1 MFKILRP
8 AIKKTIRRNTLQ
20 PTQLLFIIDSGGG
33 KNKLVHQYE
42 YEYKS
47 RHVQITTYENKRKYS
62 TLHEKVS
69 AIFNNIRNGIDNSRT
84 GIGGSETNV
93 STPNEAFIKKNIYKY
108 GNCRKFDKVEEYL
121 EEMKRGGI
129 KLDVNTYNS
138 LINVYGKVG
147 KFDKVEEY
155 LKEMKRGGMKLNV
168 GAYNSLVSMY
178 GKYGTIN

>member
-33 KNKLVHQYE
+33 KYE

-47 RHVQITTYENKRKYS
+47 RHVQISTYENKRKYS

-69 AIFNNIRNGIDNSRT
+69 AILNNIRDDIDNSGT
-84 GIGGSETNV
+84 GIGSSETNV
-93 STPNEAFIKKNIYKY
+93 STPNEAFIKKITIY
-108 GNCRKFDKVEEYL
+108 GHCR
-121 EEMKRGGI
+121 
-129 KLDVNTYNS
+129 
-138 LINVYGKVG
+138 

-168 GAYNSLVSMY
+168 GAYNSLVTMY